1 MITNNKELADI
12 LLPDVKNSPQ
22 YYEEKYPQR
31 NLPQDAIVTR
41 FGPSP
46 TGFLHIGSLYAALIE
61 KRAADQTGGVF
72 FLRIE
77 DTDKKREVENG
88 VTLLLDGLKQFGIVP
103 DEGVVGEESEKGNY
117 GPYKQS
123 ERAEIYK
130 TFVKELIA
138 RGLAYPCFC
147 SQEEL
152 EKSRS
157 IQEQKGIR
165 PGYYGKWAKDR
176 NLSFE
181 EIEKNLKEGKTFV
194 IRIKAP
200 EQKGKTIKFVDLIK
214 DEIEMPE
221 NDLDAVIFKSDGLPL
236 YHFAHAV
243 DDHFMRTTHVIRG
256 DEWLPSVPLHIQLFE
271 MFGWKVPIY
280 AHVAPINKIDG
291 NSKRKI
297 SKRKDP
303 EAAVSYYREKGY
315 PSESVI
321 DYLLNLANSN
331 FEEWR
336 MENPKAPNTE
346 FVIDFVKMGVSGPL
360 FDFVKMNDISKNV
373 IGFMTS
379 EEVYEKSLD
388 WAEEFDKELA
398 ELMKREKEYT
408 IGALNI
414 ERNSVKPRKDIAKWS
429 DVRPTVEFFYD
440 DVFEVDENYDFSEN
454 DTKENINLVLESYVK
469 VLELGNEKE
478 QWFNHLKDFAE
489 TVGYARDAK
498 TYKKNPDSYK
508 GHVGD
513 VAMILRVALTK
524 KRNTPDLHEMI
535 NVMGKDRVQKRF
547 VRCIE
552 GI

>member
-489 TVGYARDAK
+489 SVGYARDAK